1 MRFQGGVRYTC
12 KRERERE
19 REEGRDVYCY
29 NNVSL
34 EIATFKPVCSHIL
47 FTQNWCWSTFQVQ
60 QYTAKNKIGHE
71 HDDRAD
77 KKK

>member
-1 MRFQGGVRYTC
+1 MSVTRVRE
-12 KRERERE
+12 RERERE

-47 FTQNWCWSTFQVQ
+47 FTQNLCWSTFKV
-60 QYTAKNKIGHE
+60 
-71 HDDRAD
+71 
-77 KKK
+77 